1 MVRRER
7 GIVSETRKPATA
19 PKTRLSGGRVYGT
32 PTRLGST
39 TKESIRERNLEDW
52 QRLQQII
59 DDSGLTINAFARH
72 IGLSRGENLYQI
84 KRGHNG
90 ISRDLALRIHTHFPQ
105 YGIGWLLT
113 GIDDSPGVLYAPYS
127 GWV

>member
-1 MVRRER
+1 MPLSTISDSR
-7 GIVSETRKPATA
+7 G
-19 PKTRLSGGRVYGT
+19 
-32 PTRLGST
+32 
-39 TKESIRERNLEDW
+39 
-52 QRLQQII
+52 
-59 DDSGLTINAFARH
+59 
-72 IGLSRGENLYQI
+72 GENLRQI
-84 KRGHNG
+84 RRGNNG

>member
-1 MVRRER
+1 M
-7 GIVSETRKPATA
+7 
-19 PKTRLSGGRVYGT
+19 
-32 PTRLGST
+32 

-72 IGLSRGENLYQI
+72 IGLSRGENLLSDQA
-84 KRGHNG
+84 RAQRHQPRPGAAHP
-90 ISRDLALRIHTHFPQ
+90 HPFPQ

>member
-1 MVRRER
+1 M
-7 GIVSETRKPATA
+7 
-19 PKTRLSGGRVYGT
+19 
-32 PTRLGST
+32 

-52 QRLQQII
+52 QHLQQII

>member
-1 MVRRER
+1 M
-7 GIVSETRKPATA
+7 
-19 PKTRLSGGRVYGT
+19 
-32 PTRLGST
+32 

-105 YGIGWLLT
+105 YGIGWTIT
-113 GIDDSPGVLYAPYS
+113 GEKDTPPVLHAPYP
-127 GWV
+127 GWL